1 MIQSPK
7 YQKEGDLL
15 MPKIYILVLFTML
28 FCLVFSTNPQ
38 TVAAQDKPV
47 PETKEKRQECDDDD
61 DDEDITDADKLSIKL
76 SLADARKIALERVP
90 GKIVDAELE
99 KENGRLQYAFEICT
113 AEGKCFDV
121 EIDAITGEILKVEDE
136 DDDDDDDEPKAQV
149 VKKVTVVKTAKLAK
163 TKPQ

>member
-1 MIQSPK
+1 MAKLYAIA
-7 YQKEGDLL
+7 
-15 MPKIYILVLFTML
+15 I
-28 FCLVFSTNPQ
+28 FCLALGLVCLIGPQ
-38 TVAAQDKPV
+38 PVAAQDKPV
-47 PETKEKRQECDDDD
+47 PDAKEKNQECEDDD
-61 DDEDITDADKLSIKL
+61 DDEELTEADKASVKL

-121 EIDAITGEILKVEDE
+121 EIDAITGEVLQAEE
-136 DDDDDDDEPKAQV
+136 DDDDGDVDDEPRAKV
-149 VKKVTVVKTAKLAK
+149 VKKVTVVKTAKLTK